1 MGDLTFETAVYS
13 WFVFWVTYWISGTY
27 LSYKAREIRPVKH
40 LSVVLNNLVMNM
52 VWTFLGS
59 IVIFYTPI
67 RLVTTL
73 NIVNKLILCNLITEI
88 WFYHIHLLVHHPQ
101 LYQQYHKR
109 HHEFTQPY
117 ALTALYCT
125 GYEAVVCNVFAA
137 GLGPVML
144 EVGSP
149 YIYIWFVLVA
159 VNSTFTHSGLRLGW
173 LMDGSHDIHHE
184 TFKYNYGT
192 LTLFDRIYGTYK
204 GPPAPEIDSPG
215 PDDQKSGNENEI
227 K

>member
-1 MGDLTFETAVYS
+1 
-13 WFVFWVTYWISGTY
+13 
-27 LSYKAREIRPVKH
+27 
-40 LSVVLNNLVMNM
+40 
-52 VWTFLGS
+52 
-59 IVIFYTPI
+59 
-67 RLVTTL
+67 
-73 NIVNKLILCNLITEI
+73 
-88 WFYHIHLLVHHPQ
+88 
-101 LYQQYHKR
+101 
-109 HHEFTQPY
+109 
-117 ALTALYCT
+117 
-125 GYEAVVCNVFAA
+125 VFAA